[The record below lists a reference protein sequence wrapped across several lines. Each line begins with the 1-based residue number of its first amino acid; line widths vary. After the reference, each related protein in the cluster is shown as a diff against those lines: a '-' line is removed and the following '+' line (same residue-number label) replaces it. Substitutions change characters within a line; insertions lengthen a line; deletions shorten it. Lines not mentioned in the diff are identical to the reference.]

1 MKGGVWP
8 LGTVA
13 PPPHPCPSPPSTGE
27 RGTSRLTLLTSLKVR
42 GNLSPRPRTRGR
54 GVGGEGANPIRALA
68 HSASAITIA
77 IFLPFLAI
85 GCDRPLSNSPQTT
98 STDQAVA
105 SVTTVKPER
114 GVIRR
119 SISQP
124 GTIQAFEQTPVF
136 SKIAGYVQ
144 KVKVDIGDRV
154 AKGDALAELWVPE
167 MEVEV
172 AQKNALVGQAEAEVK
187 QAREAV
193 AVAEADYKSAD
204 AKVQAT
210 EATRLRADAQL
221 QRAQSQ
227 YERLAKAGRG
237 GAIGQE
243 DVEETRL
250 GFEAAKA
257 GLEEVKAQVRSA
269 KAERDASRSKW
280 DKTKVDVL
288 VSDAHWEV
296 AKKNRDM
303 AQTMLGY
310 RQLSAPFD
318 GVVTQRS
325 VDTGHFVQPATGP
338 NGQALFTVM
347 RRDVMRI
354 RVQVPEADADWV
366 NQESTAHIRIPALK
380 TYEMTGKLTRTSW
393 SLDCTAR
400 TLLAEIDVP
409 DPQAEI
415 DVPDPQGKLRP
426 GMYVTATITAERIG
440 ARTLP
445 LSAVV
450 TEGDVTV
457 GYRTYCFIVDSGK
470 ALRTPIETG
479 VRDDQRVEV
488 LRRQTKPTTP
498 GAGEKWQ
505 EFTGNEDV
513 IVNPSG
519 LTDGQPVRLSESKP
533 K

>member
-1 MKGGVWP
+1 
-8 LGTVA
+8 
-13 PPPHPCPSPPSTGE
+13 
-27 RGTSRLTLLTSLKVR
+27 
-42 GNLSPRPRTRGR
+42 
-54 GVGGEGANPIRALA
+54 LA
-68 HSASAITIA
+68 IAIPIA
-77 IFLPFLAI
+77 IFLLAA
-85 GCDRPLSNSPQTT
+85 GCDRPASNSPQTPAAE
-98 STDQAVA
+98 QAIT
-105 SVTTVKPER
+105 SVTTVKPEP
-114 GVIRR
+114 GVLRR

-144 KVKVDIGDRV
+144 KVNVDIGARV

-172 AQKNALVGQAEAEVK
+172 AQKNALVGQAAAEVK

-193 AVAEADYKSAD
+193 AVALADFKSAE

-210 EATRLRADAQL
+210 EATHLRADAQL

-280 DKTKVDVL
+280 GKARVDVL
-288 VSDAHWEV
+288 VAEAHWEV

-303 AQTMLGY
+303 AQTMLSY
-310 RQLSAPFD
+310 RLLSAPFD
-318 GVVTQRS
+318 GVVTQRN

-347 RRDVMRI
+347 RTDVMRI

-380 TYEMTGKLTRTSW
+380 TYELTGKLTRTSW
-393 SLDCTAR
+393 SLDRTAR
-400 TLLAEIDVP
+400 TLL
-409 DPQAEI
+409 AEI

-426 GMYVTATITAERIG
+426 GMYVSATITAERPC

-457 GYRTYCFIVDSGK
+457 GYRTYCFVVDSGK
-470 ALRTPIETG
+470 ALRTLIETG
-479 VRDDQRVEV
+479 VRDSQRVE
-488 LRRQTKPTTP
+488 LLKKQTKPATP
-498 GAGEKWQ
+498 DAGEKW
-505 EFTGNEDV
+505 EELTGNEEV
-513 IVNPSG
+513 IVNAAG
-519 LTDGQPVRLSESKP
+519 LTDGQQVRLVESKA